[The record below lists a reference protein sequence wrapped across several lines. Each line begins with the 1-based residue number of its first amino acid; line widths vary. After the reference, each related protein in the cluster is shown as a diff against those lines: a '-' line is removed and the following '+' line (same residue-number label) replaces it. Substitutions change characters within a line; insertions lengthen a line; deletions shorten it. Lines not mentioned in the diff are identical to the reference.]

1 VVSTRDSEVLERP
14 SHVDPRHIVD
24 YDIFDDPRF
33 RAAGDPHA
41 ALRQLGDEAGYG
53 IYWTPRNGGH
63 WFINDYELI
72 FQAARTPELF
82 SSKAM
87 TVPPMPA
94 ELEPRL
100 IPLSLDPPE
109 HAAYRLPLMRAFSPD
124 RVKALEPA
132 IRAFTVQLMEAIAD
146 QGRCDFVHAIAEPLP
161 IVIFMRL
168 MGMDISRLGEFRRWM
183 VDMMAPDE
191 APRARSYENIR
202 QMMGELIEARKSKR
216 EDDLI
221 SRLLD
226 SDIGG
231 RPVTI
236 EEMHGYCLLLF
247 AAGLDTVAN
256 AMAFGMR
263 HLAGDPVLQDR
274 LRTTPALIPEAV
286 EEFLRKFGVPTPP
299 RTVSRDAEFG
309 GVRLK
314 AGERVVLLLPACNF
328 DPKVF
333 PEPGH
338 FALGRENKVHLTFN
352 SGPHRCVGSHLARL
366 ELKIL
371 YEEWFKRMPNVC
383 LDPAAAPEYRLGLTL
398 ACVKLPLV
406 WNPADVQRIH

>member
-1 VVSTRDSEVLERP
+1 MSARASKVLESP
-14 SHVDPRHIVD
+14 PHIDPRHIVD
-24 YDIFDDPRF
+24 YDIFNDPRF
-33 RAAGDPHA
+33 TAAGDPHA
-41 ALRQLGDEAGYG
+41 ALRQLGEEVGYG

-72 FQAARTPELF
+72 FQAARAPELF

-100 IPLSLDPPE
+100 IPLTLDPPE
-109 HAAYRLPLMRAFSPD
+109 HTAYRLPLMRAFAPD
-124 RVKALEPA
+124 RVKAMEPA
-132 IRAFTVQLMEAIAD
+132 IRSLTVQLIQSIGD

-161 IVIFMRL
+161 IIIFMRI
-168 MGMDISRLGEFRRWM
+168 MGMDISRLAEFRRWI
-183 VDMMAPDE
+183 VDMMSADE

-202 QMMGELIEARKSKR
+202 QMMGELIEARQSKR

-226 SDIGG
+226 SDIHG
-231 RPVTI
+231 RPVTM
-236 EEMHGYCLLLF
+236 EEMQGYCLLLF

-256 AMAFGMR
+256 AMAFSMR
-263 HLAGDPVLQDR
+263 HLAGDPALQDQ
-274 LRTTPALIPEAV
+274 LRATPALIPEAI
-286 EEFLRKFGVPTPP
+286 EEFLRKYGVPTPP

-328 DPKVF
+328 DAKVF
-333 PEPGH
+333 PEPER
-338 FALGRENKVHLTFN
+338 FALNRENQLHLTFN
-352 SGPHRCVGSHLARL
+352 SGPHRCIGSHLARL

-371 YEEWFKRMPNVC
+371 YEEWFKRMANVRR
-383 LDPAAAPEYRLGLTL
+383 DPAAAPEYRLGLAL

-406 WNPADVQRIH
+406 WSTTDIQRLH